1 MSLLQIEQMMWPDE
15 IENSGVTKL
24 TQQEQ
29 QQLLQWGLRMYTL
42 GQHHVGNIQE
52 IKYGGRVVILDDG
65 SRWEVDE
72 YDAITVELW
81 GIFEKVIVIDN
92 EMYHLDKKISVQ
104 KDNI

>member
-1 MSLLQIEQMMWPDE
+1 MSFLQLSQLMRTDE
-15 IENSGVTKL
+15 IENIGVTKL

-42 GQHHVGNIQE
+42 GQHRVGDIQE

-72 YDAITVELW
+72 YDAKTVELW

-92 EMYHLDKKISVQ
+92 EMYHLDEKVSVQ
-104 KDNI
+104 EDSI